1 MTQGM
6 TTGVTHSSGS
16 FELLAGAGLF
26 ALFGW
31 FLDGVFNTIPV
42 FILIGAAFGFCISA
56 ASLLIKYRLRMDS
69 ESQQRLDRSR
79 LTTVNPVETVEST
92 ETGISETL
100 A

>member
-31 FLDGVFNTIPV
+31 FLDGVFDTIPL
-42 FILIGAAFGFCISA
+42 FILIGAAFGFCVSA
-56 ASLLIKYRLRMDS
+56 GSLLLKYKSRMDR
-69 ESQQRLDRSR
+69 ESQHRSDRSR
-79 LTTVNPVETVEST
+79 LTSVDD
-92 ETGISETL
+92 